1 MDKQKLPKHVN
12 VWRHHF
18 LNTKIATLI
27 TFFFVLLSFAMFSS
41 HFASLVIPKD
51 YFVSF
56 YALMMIVL
64 CALYLKT
71 VH

>member
-1 MDKQKLPKHVN
+1 MKKRLPKEVS
-12 VWRHHF
+12 VWRHPF

-41 HFASLVIPKD
+41 HFMANIIPKD
-51 YFVSF
+51 YYVSF
-56 YALMMIVL
+56 YALVMIIL
-64 CALYLKT
+64 CSLYLKT